1 MTIMTARRRT
11 VGSGELA
18 AELGLSRRSISRYA
32 ERGWIRPA
40 LVTPGGQYRWDVEDV
55 RKQLDALRERRQ
67 NHESS
72 SG

>member
-1 MTIMTARRRT
+1 MTAHRRT

-32 ERGWIRPA
+32 ERGWIKPA

-55 RKQLDALRERRQ
+55 RNQLEALRDRHTNQRRL
-67 NHESS
+67 ST
-72 SG
+72 

>member
-1 MTIMTARRRT
+1 MSARRRT

-55 RKQLDALRERRQ
+55 RKQLDALRERRP
-67 NHESS
+67 
-72 SG
+72 GGV